1 MLGWNSPERGST
13 NSPPMKRPY
22 RSSSLT
28 TSRDSGAGAY
38 SNADGTGERS
48 CFLSIS
54 VKREVVRALVAPGL
68 LLPDL
73 EEQVVQKRGGAETEE
88 VWRQPLR
95 AEGLVHHYEVLDCLL
110 CLADAARRLDA
121 DPPARLF
128 VDVADRLEHD
138 ERHRQRRSRIDLPCR
153 RLHEVRAARDREE

>member
-1 MLGWNSPERGST
+1 MTLARSPAGQDDQPFSKAARAAPTAASTSSAPPYATSASSSSLEGLTEGWNSPERGST

-28 TSRDSGAGAY
+28 MSRDSGAGAY

-73 EEQVVQKRGGAETEE
+73 EEQVVQKRGGAEAEE
-88 VWRQPLR
+88 IGRQPLGPQR
-95 AEGLVHHYEVLDCLL
+95 LVHDHQVLDCLL
-110 CLADAARRLDA
+110 CLTDAARR
-121 DPPARLF
+121 
-128 VDVADRLEHD
+128 
-138 ERHRQRRSRIDLPCR
+138 
-153 RLHEVRAARDREE
+153 